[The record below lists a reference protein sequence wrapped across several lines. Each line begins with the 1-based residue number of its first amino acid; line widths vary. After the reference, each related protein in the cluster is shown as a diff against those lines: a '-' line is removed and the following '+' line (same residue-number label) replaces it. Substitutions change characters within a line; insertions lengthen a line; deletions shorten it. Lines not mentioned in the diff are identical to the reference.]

1 MTHDP
6 TGRTTPADAQPATP
20 EQLLATART
29 LSTLLAADAARLDAE
44 RVLPHD
50 AFDRV
55 RASGLLAARVPRRH
69 GGAALDYQ
77 TLSRIS
83 VLLAKGDASVAQA
96 LLPHHVSIE
105 AVAVR
110 ATPDQ
115 RERWFGQVVREGAVF
130 SGAIAER
137 GTRFRTDIKT
147 RLTPQGHGRWQ
158 LDGRKFYTTGGLLA
172 DLLRVVALTPDK
184 QVVSVVLPRL
194 REGVTL
200 LDDWDGMG
208 QRATASGTTELVA
221 VQVTDEDIM
230 PRQSRDG
237 EPWNYAS
244 AAGQLMHCTI
254 EVGIALAVLDDAVA
268 WAREGARPV
277 RESGVERS
285 VDDAYV
291 QHTVGNIAAT
301 AHAAEAMVA
310 RAAVAVDRA
319 AEAWWAGQLSDA
331 ALDTLGVEA
340 SIAVAEAK
348 IVATQA
354 ALRAAEQFY
363 EVGGASATLR
373 RHNFDRHW
381 RNARTHTTHDP
392 VAYKVKAV
400 GAYHLSGT
408 RPPNALTY

>member
-1 MTHDP
+1 MTH
-6 TGRTTPADAQPATP
+6 P
-20 EQLLATART
+20 EPGQAEALLATARA
-29 LSTLLAADAARLDAE
+29 LSQALAADAARLDAE
-44 RVLPHD
+44 RVLPHA
-50 AFDRV
+50 AFDQL
-55 RASGLLAARVPRRH
+55 RASGLLAARIPRAD
-69 GGAALDYQ
+69 GGAGLSFQ
-77 TLSRIS
+77 TLARIS
-83 VLLAKGDASVAQA
+83 TLLAQGDPNVAQA

-105 AVAVR
+105 AIAVR
-110 ATPDQ
+110 ATQAQ
-115 RERWFGQVVREGAVF
+115 RARWFGQVLREGAVF

-147 RLTPQGHGRWQ
+147 RLVPLGAGRWQ

-172 DLLRVVALTPDK
+172 DMLRVVALTPDK
-184 QVVSVVLPRL
+184 QVVSVVLPRK
-194 REGVTL
+194 RAGITL
-200 LDDWDGMG
+200 VDDWDGMG
-208 QRATASGTTELVA
+208 QRVTASGTTELVA
-221 VQVTDEDIM
+221 VQVAEDEIM
-230 PRQSRDG
+230 QRQPAPG

-254 EVGIALAVLDDAVA
+254 EVGIALAVLDEAVA

-291 QHTVGNIAAT
+291 QQAVGRIAAQ
-301 AHAAEAMVA
+301 AHAAEALVA
-310 RAAVAVDRA
+310 RAAAAVDQA
-319 AEAWWAGQLSDA
+319 ADAWWAADMPDSERDR
-331 ALDTLGVEA
+331 LGVEA

-348 IVATQA
+348 IVATEA
-354 ALRAAEQFY
+354 ALRGAEQFY

-392 VAYKVKAV
+392 VAYKFKAV
-400 GAYHLSGT
+400 GAYYLTGA